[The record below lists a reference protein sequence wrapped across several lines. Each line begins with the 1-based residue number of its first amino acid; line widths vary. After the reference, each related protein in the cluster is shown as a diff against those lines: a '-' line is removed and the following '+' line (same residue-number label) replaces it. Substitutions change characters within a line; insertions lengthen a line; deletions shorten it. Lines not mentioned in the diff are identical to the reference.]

1 MSSENMN
8 NFKPSQETIKKLTN
22 TVTKLSYGQHQIKK
36 SISQMPTQSKM
47 AIIVCGII
55 VIFIMFYYLIYK
67 KSSKDVHTTFLTELD
82 KSEEPHDATTAYQWK
97 NPSDG
102 TKLNYIPLSQLG
114 IGGNEYTISFW
125 IYPNGSKVQ
134 YGENSKD
141 WSYKY
146 GKWKHILHLGTTPL
160 GTSEIPTPP
169 QFQSPGFWLSPK
181 LNRLN
186 VMFDTIQV
194 NSKERVVIDNL
205 DLNSWTNVTAVL
217 DNTSV
222 GIYLNGRLEKT
233 ITIRYNLEKIN
244 NLSNMYICQN
254 GGFAG
259 SLSYVQAY
267 QTPLEP
273 DAVYNIYKNFKNKID
288 KWYYSKMDKVPIASP
303 IPIDANCSSGS
314 GGGGN
319 GPAPSPGP
327 GPSPGPSPSPSPI
340 PTDLVWG
347 CNTTGVCSV
356 TTGVGKTLSE
366 CEATCHSPGPTPN
379 PCD

>member
-8 NFKPSQETIKKLTN
+8 NFKPSTETIKKLTN
-22 TVTKLSYGQHQIKK
+22 TVTKLSYGQHQIRK
-36 SISQMPTQSKM
+36 SIYQLPTQTKM

-67 KSSKDVHTTFLTELD
+67 KSSKNVHTTFLTELD
-82 KSEEPHDATTAYQWK
+82 NSEEPHNATVTYKWTDPNDSTISTQ
-97 NPSDG
+97 
-102 TKLNYIPLSQLG
+102 YIPLSQLG
-114 IGGNEYTISFW
+114 IAGSNEYTISFW

-134 YGENSKD
+134 YADNSND

-146 GKWKHILHLGTTPL
+146 GLWKHILHIGTAPL
-160 GTSEIPTPP
+160 GTLDNPTPP
-169 QFQSPGFWLSPK
+169 KFQSPGFWLSPK

-186 VMFDTIQV
+186 VMFDTLHV

-233 ITIRYNLEKIN
+233 ITIRYNLEKIDT
-244 NLSNMYICQN
+244 LSKMYICQN

-259 SLSYVQAY
+259 YLSYVQAY

-288 KWYYSKMDKVPIASP
+288 KWYYSKMDKASIASP
-303 IPIDANCSSGS
+303 MPIDANCSSGVGS
-314 GGGGN
+314 GGGGGGGGN
-319 GPAPSPGP
+319 NNNKDNNKYTCN
-327 GPSPGPSPSPSPI
+327 PI
-340 PTDLVWG
+340 TK
-347 CNTTGVCSV
+347 VCEKSE
-356 TTGVGKTLSE
+356 TATQTLSE
-366 CEATCHSPGPTPN
+366 CKSSCKE

>member
-1 MSSENMN
+1 
-8 NFKPSQETIKKLTN
+8 
-22 TVTKLSYGQHQIKK
+22 
-36 SISQMPTQSKM
+36 
-47 AIIVCGII
+47 
-55 VIFIMFYYLIYK
+55 
-67 KSSKDVHTTFLTELD
+67 
-82 KSEEPHDATTAYQWK
+82 
-97 NPSDG
+97 
-102 TKLNYIPLSQLG
+102 
-114 IGGNEYTISFW
+114 
-125 IYPNGSKVQ
+125 
-134 YGENSKD
+134 
-141 WSYKY
+141 
-146 GKWKHILHLGTTPL
+146 
-160 GTSEIPTPP
+160 
-169 QFQSPGFWLSPK
+169 
-181 LNRLN
+181 
-186 VMFDTIQV
+186 MFDTIQV

-288 KWYYSKMDKVPIASP
+288 KWYYSKMDKASIASP

>member
-22 TVTKLSYGQHQIKK
+22 TVTKLSYGQHQLRK
-36 SISQMPTQSKM
+36 SIHQLPTQTKM

-82 KSEEPHDATTAYQWK
+82 KSEEPYDAKTEY
-97 NPSDG
+97 P
-102 TKLNYIPLSQLG
+102 YIPLKQLG

-125 IYPNGSKVQ
+125 IYPSGSKGN
-134 YGENSKD
+134 YIENSAD

-146 GKWKHILHLGTTPL
+146 GKWKHILHLGTPPVVN
-160 GTSEIPTPP
+160 SDNPTPP
-169 QFQSPGFWLSPK
+169 KFQSPGFWLSPK

-186 VMFDTIQV
+186 VMFDTIQT

-244 NLSNMYICQN
+244 NLSSMYICQN

-259 SLSYVQAY
+259 FLSYVQAY

-288 KWYYSKMDKVPIASP
+288 KWYYSKMDKASIASP
-303 IPIDANCSSGS
+303 MPIDANCSSGS
-314 GGGGN
+314 GSGSGSGGGGN
-319 GPAPSPGP
+319 GPRPAPGSNNWSCDHSTGKCVDDPYGTQSEDECKNTCTAGPPGP
-327 GPSPGPSPSPSPI
+327 P
-340 PTDLVWG
+340 
-347 CNTTGVCSV
+347 
-356 TTGVGKTLSE
+356 
-366 CEATCHSPGPTPN
+366 PN

>member
-8 NFKPSQETIKKLTN
+8 NFKPSPETIKKLTN

-36 SISQMPTQSKM
+36 SINQLPTQTKM

-67 KSSKDVHTTFLTELD
+67 KTSKNVHRTFLTELD
-82 KSEEPHDATTAYQWK
+82 KSEEPHNAKNPYKWK

-102 TKLNYIPLSQLG
+102 KNFKYIPLSQLG

-125 IYPNGSKVQ
+125 IYPSGSKVN
-134 YGENSKD
+134 YIENSSD
-141 WSYKY
+141 WSHMY
-146 GKWKHILHLGTTPL
+146 GKWKHILHIGTPSV
-160 GTSEIPTPP
+160 GTADNPTPP
-169 QFQSPGFWLSPK
+169 KFQSPGFWLSPK

-186 VMFDTIQV
+186 VMFNTLHI

-233 ITIRYNLEKIN
+233 ITIRYNLEKLDN
-244 NLSNMYICQN
+244 TNNMYICQN

-259 SLSYVQAY
+259 FLSYVQAY

-273 DAVYNIYKNFKNKID
+273 DAVYNIYTNFKDKID
-288 KWYYSKMDKVPIASP
+288 KWYYSKMDNAPIVSP
-303 IPIDANCSSGS
+303 LPIDSNCSSGS
-314 GGGGN
+314 GGGGD
-319 GPAPSPGP
+319 
-327 GPSPGPSPSPSPI
+327 GPSPGPSPSPSPGPSPSPDEEI
-340 PTDLVWG
+340 WSCDSNTGDCVSDQGGNQTYDDCMLT
-347 CNTTGVCSV
+347 CNIG
-356 TTGVGKTLSE
+356 
-366 CEATCHSPGPTPN
+366 PGPGPN